1 MFKIGD
7 VVVYSTS
14 GVCEVCEITT
24 KTFGNAQFEY
34 YVLKPVYK
42 ENSEVFVP
50 KNNTELT
57 SKMRQILTR
66 QEIISLIKSMPDES
80 DIWIDDENQ
89 RKSYYKQLIANG
101 DRTGLIRLIK
111 TLFNYKEKQKNAG
124 RKLHTTDEK
133 FLKDA
138 EKILYDEFAYVLNI
152 SQKEVIPFIAGE
164 LEK

>member
-1 MFKIGD
+1 MYKIGD
-7 VVVYSTS
+7 TVIYKSE
-14 GVCEVCEITT
+14 GVCTVADIVVKAFKEKEM
-24 KTFGNAQFEY
+24 EY

-57 SKMRQILTR
+57 SKMRQVLTR

-101 DRTGLIRLIK
+101 DRTELIRLIK

>member
-1 MFKIGD
+1 MYKIGD
-7 VVVYSTS
+7 TVIYKSE
-14 GVCEVCEITT
+14 GVCTVVDIVVKNFKEKEM
-24 KTFGNAQFEY
+24 EY

-50 KNNTELT
+50 KNNTELI
-57 SKMRQILTR
+57 SKMRQVLTR

-101 DRTGLIRLIK
+101 DRTELIRLIK

-152 SQKEVIPFIAGE
+152 SQKEVVPFIAGE

>member
-1 MFKIGD
+1 MYKIGD
-7 VVVYSTS
+7 TVIYKGE
-14 GVCEVCEITT
+14 GVCTVADIVVKVFREKEM
-24 KTFGNAQFEY
+24 EY

-57 SKMRQILTR
+57 SKMRQVLTR

-101 DRTGLIRLIK
+101 DRTELIRLIK

>member
-1 MFKIGD
+1 MYKIGD
-7 VVVYSTS
+7 TVIYKSE
-14 GVCEVCEITT
+14 GVCTVADIVVKAFREKEM
-24 KTFGNAQFEY
+24 EY

-57 SKMRQILTR
+57 SKMRQVLTR

-101 DRTGLIRLIK
+101 DRTELIRLIK

>member
-1 MFKIGD
+1 MYKIGD
-7 VVVYSTS
+7 TVIYKSE
-14 GVCEVCEITT
+14 GVCTVADIVVKVFREKEM
-24 KTFGNAQFEY
+24 EY

-57 SKMRQILTR
+57 SKMRQVLTR

-101 DRTGLIRLIK
+101 DRTELIRLIK

>member
-1 MFKIGD
+1 MYKIGD
-7 VVVYSTS
+7 TVIYKSE
-14 GVCEVCEITT
+14 GVCTVGDIVVKAFREKEM
-24 KTFGNAQFEY
+24 EY

-66 QEIISLIKSMPDES
+66 QEIISLIKSMPEES

-101 DRTGLIRLIK
+101 DRTELIRLIK